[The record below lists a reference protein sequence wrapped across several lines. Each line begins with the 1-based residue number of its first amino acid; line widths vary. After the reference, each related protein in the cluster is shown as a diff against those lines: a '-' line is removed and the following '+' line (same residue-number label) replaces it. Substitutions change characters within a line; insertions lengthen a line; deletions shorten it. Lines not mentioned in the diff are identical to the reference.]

1 MIAPNNFFQIDKLVW
16 ILFFVLLNFI
26 SNASFGSFPHTN
38 DTLNTGNLIQDK
50 ESSDKNEDMTEYHER
65 LLSQGFD
72 LSNCACSSC
81 TKKNSSSFWGS
92 KTYFGPTF
100 GELSVLG
107 IVLLI
112 LTSIVIFLVL
122 RAIYLYIISIDTSS
136 GYFSL

>member
-1 MIAPNNFFQIDKLVW
+1 MFAFNNYIQIGKLVW
-16 ILFFVLLNFI
+16 ILFFVLLNSI
-26 SNASFGSFPHTN
+26 SIASFGSFPYAN
-38 DTLNTGNLIQDK
+38 DTLNTGDLIQDK
-50 ESSDKNEDMTEYHER
+50 ESSDKNEDMKEYHER

-112 LTSIVIFLVL
+112 LISIVIFLVL